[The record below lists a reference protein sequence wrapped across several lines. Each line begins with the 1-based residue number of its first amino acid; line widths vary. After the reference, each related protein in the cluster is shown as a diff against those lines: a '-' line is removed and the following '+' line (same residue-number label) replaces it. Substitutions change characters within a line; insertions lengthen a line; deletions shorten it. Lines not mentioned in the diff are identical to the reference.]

1 MTDIRIGYIENNEVF
16 LLHGDLLA
24 IFAFNAL
31 TIGVANIRMFANARC
46 GAFGLLAFL
55 RHLRIAVNHER
66 QRSTAR
72 GHAIQLTTAILL
84 ADQIF
89 AIAAFG
95 HRWEHHERSRVDFR
109 ALFLRDTTAVGTTAN
124 VSLLAR
130 ATGDADTRA
139 DRIRLIAGTVATFA
153 RTEFF
158 VLAADLRRDRDGFG
172 GRTAAFHGLD
182 ARAFFVLQVA
192 GFAETTDHAL
202 LGAHGTGMRIGAGR
216 STSRAA

>member
-1 MTDIRIGYIENNEVF
+1 
-16 LLHGDLLA
+16 
-24 IFAFNAL
+24 
-31 TIGVANIRMFANARC
+31 MFANARC

-139 DRIRLIAGTVATFA
+139 DRIRLVAGTVATFA